1 MSSLTILII
10 EYSNYKS
17 VEVSDGSRKIKF
29 ERVSVLLW
37 LEDVAG
43 IRNLI
48 VSSYSVR
55 DILNCV
61 VSVISIVGI
70 FPFYFSFEG
79 V

>member
-1 MSSLTILII
+1 MSSLTILMI
-10 EYSNYKS
+10 EYSNYNS
-17 VEVSDGSRKIKF
+17 VEISDGSRKIKF

-70 FPFYFSFEG
+70 FHFYFSFEG

>member
-1 MSSLTILII
+1 MSSSTILII

-17 VEVSDGSRKIKF
+17 VEISDGSSKIKF

-55 DILNCV
+55 DILNFE
-61 VSVISIVGI
+61 VSVIGIVGI
-70 FPFYFSFEG
+70 FPFYLSFEG

>member
-1 MSSLTILII
+1 MSSLTILMI
-10 EYSNYKS
+10 EYSNCKS
-17 VEVSDGSRKIKF
+17 VEISDGSRKIKF

-55 DILNCV
+55 DILNYV
-61 VSVISIVGI
+61 VSVISIVEI
-70 FPFYFSFEG
+70 FLLYFSFGG

>member
-1 MSSLTILII
+1 MSSLTILMI
-10 EYSNYKS
+10 EYSNCKS
-17 VEVSDGSRKIKF
+17 VEISDGSRKIKF

-55 DILNCV
+55 DILNYV
-61 VSVISIVGI
+61 VSVISIVEI
-70 FPFYFSFEG
+70 FLLYFSFE
-79 V
+79 VV

>member
-17 VEVSDGSRKIKF
+17 VEISDGSSKIKF

-55 DILNCV
+55 DILNFE

-70 FPFYFSFEG
+70 FPFYLSFEG

>member
-1 MSSLTILII
+1 MSSLAILII

-17 VEVSDGSRKIKF
+17 VEIPDGSRKIKF
-29 ERVSVLLW
+29 ERVSVLPW

-48 VSSYSVR
+48 VSSCSVR

>member
-17 VEVSDGSRKIKF
+17 VEISDSSRKIKF

-55 DILNCV
+55 DILNFE

-70 FPFYFSFEG
+70 FPFYLSFEG

>member
-1 MSSLTILII
+1 MSSSTILII

-17 VEVSDGSRKIKF
+17 VEISDGSRKIKF

-55 DILNCV
+55 DILNFE

-70 FPFYFSFEG
+70 FPFYLSFEG